1 MEFEIKRLAKH
12 SKAQYIEEGEGEP
25 IILLHGLL
33 GALSNFEGV
42 IRHFRKT
49 HKVIVPLLPLY
60 DMHPRYTTVSG
71 IKYFLKKFIKRLGYT
86 DIHLAGNSLGG
97 HVALL
102 FALDKKVQHFVR
114 TLTLT
119 GSSGLFENSM
129 GATFPKRNNYEYIQM
144 KAQSTFYDPAV
155 ATKELVDEIFE
166 IVTNRIKALKIIY
179 LAKSATRSYLGDK
192 LKDIQVPTLLI
203 WGRNDIVTPPFVAEQ
218 FHERIPNSELIFIDK
233 CGHAPMMERVQ
244 EFNGHFEDFL
254 KRHSLDRSN
263 NDVLS

>member
-1 MEFEIKRLAKH
+1 MEFEIKRISKH
-12 SKAQYIEEGEGEP
+12 SKIQYIEEGDGEP

-33 GALSNFEGV
+33 GALSNFQGV

-49 HKVIVPLLPLY
+49 YKVVVPLLPLY
-60 DMHPRYTTVSG
+60 DMHPRYTTVNG
-71 IKYFLKKFIKRLGYT
+71 IKYFLKKFVKLLGYK
-86 DIHLAGNSLGG
+86 DFHLAGNSLGG

-102 FALDKKVQHFVR
+102 FALDEKVQHLVR

-179 LAKSATRSYLGDK
+179 LAKSATRSYLGGK
-192 LKDIQVPTLLI
+192 LKDIKVPTLLI
-203 WGRNDIVTPPFVAEQ
+203 WGQNDIVTPPFVAEQ
-218 FHERIPNSELIFIDK
+218 FRDGIAGSELVFIDK
-233 CGHAPMMERVQ
+233 CGHAPMMERVE
-244 EFNGHFEDFL
+244 EFNRHFEDFL
-254 KRHSLDRSN
+254 KRHA
-263 NDVLS
+263 LS

>member
-1 MEFEIKRLAKH
+1 MEFEIKRLTRH
-12 SKAQYIEEGEGEP
+12 SNVQYIEEGEGEP
-25 IILLHGLL
+25 IVLLHGLL

-49 HKVIVPLLPLY
+49 HKVIVPMLPLY

-71 IKYFLKKFIKRLGYT
+71 IKYFLKKFIKRLGYK
-86 DIHLAGNSLGG
+86 DIHLVGNSLGG

-102 FALDKKVQHFVR
+102 FVLDKKVQHLIR

-144 KAQSTFYDPAV
+144 KARSTFYDPEV
-155 ATKELVDEIFE
+155 ATKQLVDEIFE

-179 LAKSATRSYLGDK
+179 LAKSATRNYLGDK
-192 LKDIQVPTLLI
+192 LQNINVPTLLI
-203 WGRNDIVTPPFVAEQ
+203 WGQNDIVTPQFVAEQ
-218 FHERIPNSELIFIDK
+218 FHNKIPNSKIVFIDK
-233 CGHAPMMERVQ
+233 CGHAPMMERVE
-244 EFNGHFEDFL
+244 EFNAHFEAFL
-254 KRHSLDRSN
+254 NCHRLDMHNS
-263 NDVLS
+263 DAIS